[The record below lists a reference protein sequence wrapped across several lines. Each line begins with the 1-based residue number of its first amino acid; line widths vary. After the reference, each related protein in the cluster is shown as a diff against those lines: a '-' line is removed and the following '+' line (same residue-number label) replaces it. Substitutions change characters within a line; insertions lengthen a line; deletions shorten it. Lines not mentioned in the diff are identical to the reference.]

1 MVTTGNG
8 GSGFGSGEGARETAT
23 TTKEGSRRANY
34 PISIRGGSDKKYR
47 RRTLR
52 GTAFGMSTIQK
63 PLTRNDWRASLVP
76 AAAVIPAP
84 MAYVRVAAV
93 KKLVVGRWDVGGAL
107 RPAANPRRLDG
118 GGDRPT
124 GARPGPRSLSFGPS
138 PVRVAG
144 VVAVRSLGRATRP
157 PPVAGGDRLVRGFT
171 LKKLGCSKRA
181 ERRPEY
187 ISMG

>member
-23 TTKEGSRRANY
+23 TSKEGSRRANY

-124 GARPGPRSLSFGPS
+124 GASRGPRSLSFGPS
-138 PVRVAG
+138 GSGWGGGRFVPSSSLPRCFDG
-144 VVAVRSLGRATRP
+144 AVT
-157 PPVAGGDRLVRGFT
+157 RGFT